1 MAGAFGEASTDVSFT
16 VYSCRVEWYIFAG
29 EKGPWRRLAGGV
41 SCWEHHGPW
50 TAGAATRESP
60 GDTGCDGMEQ
70 FTGKR
75 ETQR

>member
-1 MAGAFGEASTDVSFT
+1 VSLGEQ
-16 VYSCRVEWYIFAG
+16 
-29 EKGPWRRLAGGV
+29 
-41 SCWEHHGPW
+41 
-50 TAGAATRESP
+50 